1 MRPFQFSRTSAQAY
15 GGVLEKIERLRVQF
29 RWSDRLERADIR
41 ELSHECNAL
50 RGEMIQLMSLE
61 QRLKSEA
68 QAAPQPTG
76 QRRQALIERDFVF
89 EGIFGDNPK
98 LLEALELAEKVART
112 ELPVLIQGESGTGK
126 ELMAH
131 ALHANSARADGPF
144 ISLNCG
150 AIPEELLESELF
162 GHKKGAFTGANTDR
176 KGKFESANHGTLFL
190 DEIGELPLPGQVKL
204 LRALQSHE
212 IQRVGSDDAIR
223 VDTRI
228 VAATNRDLLSMVQ
241 EGSFREDLYYRLN
254 VIELA
259 LPPLRER
266 GDEIP
271 LLIDFFCAEAAQEMR
286 RQPLQLAPALH
297 RFLLRYAYPG
307 NVRELRN
314 LIFRM
319 SCLAAETADLSH
331 LPASLKADAE
341 AAPTE
346 SADAIDKQ
354 SLIDAKKAA
363 SEAAERA
370 FLEQGLTAVGGK
382 VVDLAQRVGM
392 NRSHL
397 QTMLKK
403 HGLSARDFRCAS

>member
-1 MRPFQFSRTSAQAY
+1 M
-15 GGVLEKIERLRVQF
+15 
-29 RWSDRLERADIR
+29 
-41 ELSHECNAL
+41 
-50 RGEMIQLMSLE
+50 
-61 QRLKSEA
+61 
-68 QAAPQPTG
+68 
-76 QRRQALIERDFVF
+76 
-89 EGIFGDNPK
+89 
-98 LLEALELAEKVART
+98 
-112 ELPVLIQGESGTGK
+112 
-126 ELMAH
+126 
-131 ALHANSARADGPF
+131 
-144 ISLNCG
+144 
-150 AIPEELLESELF
+150 
-162 GHKKGAFTGANTDR
+162 
-176 KGKFESANHGTLFL
+176 
-190 DEIGELPLPGQVKL
+190 
-204 LRALQSHE
+204 RALQSHE

-228 VAATNRDLLSMVQ
+228 VAATNRDLLRMVQ

-271 LLIDFFCAEAAQEMR
+271 LLIDYFCAEAAEEMR
-286 RQPLQLAPALH
+286 REPLQLAPVLH
-297 RFLLRYAYPG
+297 RFLMRYAYPG

-319 SCLAAETADLSH
+319 SCLAAESADLSH

-341 AAPTE
+341 AAAPAE

-354 SLIDAKKAA
+354 SLLDAKKAA
-363 SEAAERA
+363 SEAAERR

-382 VVDLAQRVGM
+382 VVDLAERVGM

-403 HGLSARDFRCAS
+403 HGLSARDFRRAS